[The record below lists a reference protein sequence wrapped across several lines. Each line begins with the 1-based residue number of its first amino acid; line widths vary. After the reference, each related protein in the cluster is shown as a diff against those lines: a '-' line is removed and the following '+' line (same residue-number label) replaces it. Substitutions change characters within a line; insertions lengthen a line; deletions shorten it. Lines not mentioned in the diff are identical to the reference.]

1 MLIKWQVSVKFSLQC
16 FDTVGWV
23 TGRASWLWK
32 AGGWF
37 VGGGDLTGVS
47 HVLWVQ
53 LSPPK
58 KSKRE
63 TFWYQLI
70 QFHLDKGWED
80 GESIS
85 VKSCHSWAV
94 SYFASHCMMVQVKFM
109 LLIYRGFTFYKMSN
123 LDNRIANADQL
134 LTQDVE
140 KLSNSIAELYS
151 NLSKVGSSFV
161 CFGFKLWSAVFSHP
175 YRCNFL
181 PRLLSIQI

>member
-1 MLIKWQVSVKFSLQC
+1 MASIGQIFPSMLWHCWLGDRKGILTVKSWGLVC
-16 FDTVGWV
+16 WWWRFDRSFACLMGPVV
-23 TGRASWLWK
+23 T
-32 AGGWF
+32 
-37 VGGGDLTGVS
+37 T
-47 HVLWVQ
+47 
-53 LSPPK
+53 K